1 MGLARGAGQC
11 TRSLDRLK
19 TKNPACAA
27 VKREGGGGLG
37 VVTTIP
43 AWAERQ
49 LETGNVSV
57 PLSPFSLSRLKPE

>member
-27 VKREGGGGLG
+27 VKRKAEGDWGGNNHPRAGPNGSL
-37 VVTTIP
+37 
-43 AWAERQ
+43 R
-49 LETGNVSV
+49 LETSASRF
-57 PLSPFSLSRLKPE
+57 PPFHCLD